1 MRAEPVLLKLII
13 MAVPPLFNFEK
24 KNNNDTQFEMNFL
37 KRCKALHKQNL
48 PLILKYF
55 GIQSPS
61 GFLVFPKLRVVIMAA
76 AFITF

>member
-61 GFLVFPKLRVVIMAA
+61 GFLVLPKLRVVIMAA
-76 AFITF
+76 PFITF